1 MNPLLAALVA
11 AGAISPE
18 EAQRLNRLLST
29 DAHRLWAEQQLAATV
44 GQALR
49 AQQQRLAEAAAR
61 SGANA
66 LRQPSL
72 WERENETLA
81 GDMLPTLRTIASER
95 AIVSAVGGGLEMW
108 QATNHAVINWV
119 DDFYISLESDA
130 LGSIPNINDVAR
142 TRIGN
147 MINAWQRGELEAASA
162 EGGLPQL
169 IAAMEN
175 TFGPV
180 RGEGIAVTEVTR
192 VFAESK
198 RYAALSNDYIDL
210 LTWETSRDAVVCPTC
225 GPLDGVRIPKAQ
237 RYFPGGLFPP
247 AHPKCR
253 CDVGMESSWTAG
265 IPAGSGGAGT
275 WTFA

>member
-108 QATNHAVINWV
+108 QATNHAVIDWV
-119 DDFYISLESDA
+119 ESYYISAEANA
-130 LGSIPNINDVAR
+130 LGSIPNLNDAAR
-142 TRIGN
+142 TQVGN
-147 MINAWQRGELEAASA
+147 LINAWQRGELEAATA

-169 IAAMEN
+169 IAAMDN
-175 TFGPV
+175 VFGPA
-180 RGEGIAVTEVTR
+180 RGEAIAVTEVTR
-192 VFAESK
+192 VFSEST
-198 RYAALSNDYIDL
+198 RAAALANPYTTSMV
-210 LTWETSRDAVVCPTC
+210 WQTSRDDVVCAVC
-225 GPLDGVRIPKAQ
+225 GPLDGASIPKGE
-237 RYFPGGLFPP
+237 RYFPGGYFPP
-247 AHPKCR
+247 AHPRCR
-253 CDVGMESSWTAG
+253 CAVSESSSWLES
-265 IPAGSGGAGT
+265 IPAGSGGAGA